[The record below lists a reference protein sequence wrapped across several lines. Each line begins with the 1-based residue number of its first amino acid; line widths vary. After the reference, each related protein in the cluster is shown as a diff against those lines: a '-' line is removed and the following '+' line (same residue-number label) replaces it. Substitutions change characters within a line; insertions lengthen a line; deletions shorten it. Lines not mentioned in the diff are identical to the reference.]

1 MSSPAVEAALRARE
15 LCESAGPGEREEDRR
30 ARYRALGSVMS
41 SGEVA
46 EALGSGSVE
55 LAVVTYRFDDG
66 IGRIAPP
73 VDVVVRCR
81 PEALEGVY
89 RSMAKLLESRG
100 WSSQARVSRT
110 RAARGEV
117 ERGAAGAPGGG
128 NR

>member
-1 MSSPAVEAALRARE
+1 MRASLAAGPSDAAVASREAARAT
-15 LCESAGPGEREEDRR
+15 
-30 ARYRALGSVMS
+30 GSLMTP
-41 SGEVA
+41 GEVA
-46 EALGSGSVE
+46 EALGSESVE
-55 LAVVTYRFDDG
+55 LAVVNYRFDDG

-117 ERGAAGAPGGG
+117 ERGAGGVPGGVNG
-128 NR
+128 